1 MPTVLVRINWCDAG
15 DPCRGFATHQS
26 QKNKE
31 SGMSQQSSGSQS
43 QTPMTQ
49 QGASRIQAATAKAN
63 GGQVAKGSFA
73 ARASSAA
80 AHNSGKGGGG
90 KK

>member
-1 MPTVLVRINWCDAG
+1 
-15 DPCRGFATHQS
+15 
-26 QKNKE
+26 
-31 SGMSQQSSGSQS
+31 MSQQSPSGSQGPS
-43 QTPMTQ
+43 PMTS
-49 QGASRIQAATAKAN
+49 AAAARIQSATAKSG

-73 ARASSAA
+73 ARAQSAA